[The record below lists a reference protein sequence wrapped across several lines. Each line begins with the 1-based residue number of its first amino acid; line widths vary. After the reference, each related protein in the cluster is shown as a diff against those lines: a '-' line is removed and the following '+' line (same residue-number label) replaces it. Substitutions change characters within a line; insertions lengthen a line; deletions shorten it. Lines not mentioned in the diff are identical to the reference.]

1 MKELLI
7 ILAAYL
13 VGSVPSGYI
22 IFRRGLRRDI
32 RGLGSRS
39 TGATNVL
46 RLAGWKFAVPV
57 LVADVLKAAVPVA
70 LILQLSGERR
80 LAMAAALAVALG
92 HCFPIFINFR
102 GGKGVSTA
110 MGAFAV
116 LSPPLFAAGLAVFAG
131 AIAATRLVSL
141 GSLLGILSV
150 SLFAFFWK
158 VDVELGILGAAI
170 FLLAAIRH
178 KENIR
183 RLIAGRERKLGEKKE
198 PETP

>member
-46 RLAGWKFAVPV
+46 RLAGWKYAVPV
-57 LVADVLKAAVPVA
+57 LVADVSKAAVPVA
-70 LILQLSGERR
+70 LILQLSGDRR

-92 HCFPIFINFR
+92 HCYPLFISFR

-131 AIAATRLVSL
+131 VIAATRLVSF

-150 SLFAFFWK
+150 SLLAFFWK
-158 VDVELGILGAAI
+158 ADVELGILGAAI
-170 FLLAAIRH
+170 FLLVAIRH
-178 KENIR
+178 KDNIR
-183 RLIAGRERKLGEKKE
+183 RLIAGRERKLGEKRE
-198 PETP
+198 LETP

>member
-46 RLAGWKFAVPV
+46 RLAGWKYAVPV

-70 LILQLSGERR
+70 LILQLTGDRR

-92 HCFPIFINFR
+92 HCFPLFINFR

-110 MGAFAV
+110 MGAVAV
-116 LSPPLFAAGLAVFAG
+116 LSPPLFAAGLVIFAG
-131 AIAATRLVSL
+131 VIAATRLVSL

-150 SLFAFFWK
+150 SLLAFFWK
-158 VDVELGILGAAI
+158 ADVELGILGAAI
-170 FLLAAIRH
+170 FLLVAIRH
-178 KENIR
+178 KDNIR

-198 PETP
+198 LETP

>member
-46 RLAGWKFAVPV
+46 RLAGWKYAVPV

-70 LILQLSGERR
+70 LILQLSGDRR

-92 HCFPIFINFR
+92 HCFPLFINFR

-116 LSPPLFAAGLAVFAG
+116 LSPPLFAAGLIVFATV
-131 AIAATRLVSL
+131 IAVTRLVSL

-150 SLFAFFWK
+150 SLLAFFWK

-170 FLLAAIRH
+170 FLLVAVRH
-178 KENIR
+178 KDNIR

>member
-46 RLAGWKFAVPV
+46 RLAGWKYAVPV

-70 LILQLSGERR
+70 LILQLTGDRR

-92 HCFPIFINFR
+92 HCFPLFINFR

-116 LSPPLFAAGLAVFAG
+116 LSPPLFAAGLVVFAG
-131 AIAATRLVSL
+131 VIAATRLVSL

-150 SLFAFFWK
+150 SLLAFFWK
-158 VDVELGILGAAI
+158 ADVELGILGAAI
-170 FLLAAIRH
+170 FLLVAIRH
-178 KENIR
+178 KDNIR
-183 RLIAGRERKLGEKKE
+183 RLIAGRERKLGEKRE
-198 PETP
+198 LETP

>member
-150 SLFAFFWK
+150 SLLAFFWK

-178 KENIR
+178 KDNIR